1 MQIEELSSEEREG
14 ERDSEAVLRQLQ
26 LRVKELE
33 DENASLI
40 LKDRETEG
48 KFVTLQEDLARN
60 LAVVIDLKSS
70 MEELVNERDE
80 IVNEKAVEVSE
91 LKEKIMQLTRKLTRQ
106 KRRASHHSSTQ
117 TNAELESQN
126 INLKNTMLIKYKSY
140 KKLY

>member
-48 KFVTLQEDLARN
+48 KFVTLQQDLARN
-60 LAVVIDLKSS
+60 SAVVVDLKSS
-70 MEELVNERDE
+70 MEELVKERDE
-80 IVNEKAVEVSE
+80 IANEKAVEVSE
-91 LKEKIMQLTRKLTRQ
+91 LKENIMQLTRKLTRL
-106 KRRASHHSSTQ
+106 KRRASHRHSSTQ

-126 INLKNTMLIKYKSY
+126 PDLISLVHIK
-140 KKLY
+140 